1 MKLLSILLFQAAIT
15 APPIGAIRDGSGR
28 VAVVR
33 GLPGNFVVA
42 AEVSEPVL
50 GYGNSGVDWAA
61 KFESEWR
68 TSGRRG
74 VSVPAG
80 PALFAFD
87 RAGRASLAYFE
98 SAGTVVRLDSGVAL
112 ALPGRIESIAV
123 GDGGV
128 VRAIE
133 NRDGVRYEVRIE
145 PVGGRS
151 EVAMNDV
158 TGPAFLDAFGD
169 SVFLAGDAAMIRHPN
184 GVELR
189 LELPSR
195 VESME
200 LMGDGLLHLRP
211 GLALRYRAGGERL
224 YRLPGRAQ

>member
-42 AEVSEPVL
+42 SEASDPVL
-50 GYGNSGVDWAA
+50 GYANSGVDWAA
-61 KFESEWR
+61 KFASEWR
-68 TSGRRG
+68 TSDRRG
-74 VSVPAG
+74 EAPAG
-80 PALFAFD
+80 PALFAFN

-98 SAGTVVRLDSGVAL
+98 SAASVVWIDSGVAVS
-112 ALPGRIESIAV
+112 LPGRIESIAV

-133 NRDGVRYEVRIE
+133 NRNGARYEVRVE
-145 PVGGRS
+145 AAGGRS
-151 EVAMNDV
+151 EIALSDV
-158 TGPAFLDAFGD
+158 TGPASVDAFGEL
-169 SVFLAGDAAMIRHPN
+169 VFLTGDAVVIRHAN
-184 GVELR
+184 GVEVR

-195 VESME
+195 VDAME
-200 LMGDGLLHLRP
+200 WMGDGLLHLRP